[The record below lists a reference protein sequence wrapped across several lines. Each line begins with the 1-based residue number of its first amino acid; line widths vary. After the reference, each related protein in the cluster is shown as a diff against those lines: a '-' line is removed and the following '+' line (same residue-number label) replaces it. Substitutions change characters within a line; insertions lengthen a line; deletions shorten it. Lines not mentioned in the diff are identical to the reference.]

1 MASGKLAENVI
12 HFARVLRAA
21 GLPIGPDRV
30 VDALRAL
37 EAAGIERREDFY
49 WTLAA
54 VFLSKREQQ
63 ELFDQAFHIF
73 WRDPQMLERIMSLLL
88 PQIHG
93 RAGQA
98 ETQQAAKRLSEVLQ
112 SKRGQAQEGEQ
123 QQEIE
128 IDATLNFSPSELLQ
142 HADFETMTGAE
153 LAQAKKLIARLR
165 LPIPQV
171 Q

>member
-1 MASGKLAENVI
+1 MASGKLAENVM

-37 EAAGIERREDFY
+37 QTAGIERREDFY

-88 PQIHG
+88 PQIYG
-93 RAGQA
+93 RAARPRCRRRGSA
-98 ETQQAAKRLSEVLQ
+98 CRRRCTRSASSNNNRRS
-112 SKRGQAQEGEQ
+112 SK
-123 QQEIE
+123 
-128 IDATLNFSPSELLQ
+128 
-142 HADFETMTGAE
+142 
-153 LAQAKKLIARLR
+153 
-165 LPIPQV
+165 
-171 Q
+171 

>member
-1 MASGKLAENVI
+1 MASGKLAENVM

-88 PQIHG
+88 PQIYS
-93 RAGQA
+93 RAGRC
-98 ETQQAAKRLSEVLQ
+98 ETPDASQRLADALY
-112 SKRGQAQEGEQ
+112 SKREQAQEEEPQ
-123 QQEIE
+123 Q
-128 IDATLNFSPSELLQ
+128 
-142 HADFETMTGAE
+142 
-153 LAQAKKLIARLR
+153 
-165 LPIPQV
+165 
-171 Q
+171 

>member
-1 MASGKLAENVI
+1 MASGKLAENVM

-37 EAAGIERREDFY
+37 QTAGIERREDFY

-73 WRDPQMLERIMSLLL
+73 WRDPQMLERMMSLLL
-88 PQIHG
+88 PQIYG
-93 RAGQA
+93 RDGHA
-98 ETQQAAKRLSEVLQ
+98 ETPQTGNRLSEALY
-112 SKRGQAQEGEQ
+112 SRREQAQQEEQ
-123 QQEIE
+123 QIE
-128 IDATLNFSPSELLQ
+128 IDAS
-142 HADFETMTGAE
+142 
-153 LAQAKKLIARLR
+153 
-165 LPIPQV
+165 LPFPRASCCSTRTSRP
-171 Q
+171 